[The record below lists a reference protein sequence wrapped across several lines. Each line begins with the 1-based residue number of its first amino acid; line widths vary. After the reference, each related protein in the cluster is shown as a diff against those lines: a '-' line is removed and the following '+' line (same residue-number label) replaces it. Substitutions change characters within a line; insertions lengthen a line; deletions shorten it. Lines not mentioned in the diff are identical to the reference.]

1 MLVFD
6 HLGTKTLIAVMEYI
20 YLTIPMLAK
29 RINSVLYEGSLGT
42 N

>member
-20 YLTIPMLAK
+20 YLTIPMLATENK
-29 RINSVLYEGSLGT
+29 FSTV
-42 N
+42 